1 MNRLRPEGLLLVL
14 ILTALPGSSAHA
26 WPADSR
32 TPSRSRVEITT
43 IDIQGGR
50 IDAFQPD
57 HEACAGLSAGEP
69 AMEKTS
75 CLAVKT
81 AGGQA
86 SGSAMLAFAGDWNFD
101 VPGMHDREYH
111 LCIPASAGKCNSF
124 ERPANYRRTGV
135 MPPLVDKVAT
145 LDLVDRNAPREIVAF
160 RMQPTTATQHP
171 NSHSESIDFDPIK
184 SDEDNGLNKTQV
196 SRGGL
201 RLQGVNVAGA
211 WGMFGRLAPR
221 RRGSETS
228 KALGINAGTDDYAQS
243 EHYHWGGLLAQS
255 LFFNVIENGFRA
267 ASDDQ
272 IRNLLANKPF
282 WHDYAA
288 SIRQFNMR
296 RWNDGDDFLVNYT
309 GHPMQGA
316 VSGFIEIQNDPRGR
330 ELEIS
335 ANRQYWESR
344 FKAFLWATVYSTH
357 SEISPLGEAGIG
369 NEGGWT
375 YPIHCKTRCTEPG
388 TYKHF
393 TNNTGW
399 VDFIVTPTAGTL
411 WMLAEDTLDR
421 FVSDRIQGDNRAS
434 LVPKIIRGALNPSRT
449 MANAVRFKAPWYRD
463 WQQSAEIERSRG
475 VHLLPSD
482 EEIAAAQ
489 QFRRVSIAPYF
500 RSMPFGTASR
510 SCTLCVQNPGIG
522 IALDYG
528 LARWVSASVAVENQP
543 NPVMKDS
550 IVLGSTISVGFG
562 LRLTYETPRN
572 NLSFA
577 VRPGFLITQVAQPL
591 RPEGAS
597 HIDSSQPQSVE
608 NAAITLALSND
619 IKLTPLLSMRF
630 SIGDTIVRTGASGG
644 DEVGI
649 GSPPYLSWLS
659 KDKYTNRSTWSS
671 AVGPVLRF

>member
-1 MNRLRPEGLLLVL
+1 MNRLRPELLLAL
-14 ILTALPGSSAHA
+14 GLTAVLAKPALA
-26 WPADSR
+26 WPADGR
-32 TPSRSRVEITT
+32 MLFPPRVEVTT
-43 IDIQGGR
+43 IDTQEIIGAFRPGR
-50 IDAFQPD
+50 A
-57 HEACAGLSAGEP
+57 ACAGFAAGQP
-69 AMEKTS
+69 GRLKSSGLTM
-75 CLAVKT
+75 KT
-81 AGGQA
+81 AGKK
-86 SGSAMLAFAGDWNFD
+86 SPDTEMVAFAGDWYFD
-101 VPGMHDREYH
+101 VLGMQHPEHDFRLPPSEN
-111 LCIPASAGKCNSF
+111 KCSSF
-124 ERPANYRRTGV
+124 ERRPECRGGGV
-135 MPPLVDKVAT
+135 MPPLALKIAT
-145 LDLVDRNAPREIVAF
+145 LDLVYKTGSPRRAVFPIQPFLGAQRPVAD
-160 RMQPTTATQHP
+160 Q
-171 NSHSESIDFDPIK
+171 ESIDFDLLK
-184 SDEDNGLNKTQV
+184 SDEDDALDREQFS
-196 SRGGL
+196 SRGF
-201 RLQGVNVAGA
+201 RFDGVNVGA
-211 WGMFGRLAPR
+211 AWAMFGRLAPHR
-221 RRGSETS
+221 QRSEASEGVTTGS
-228 KALGINAGTDDYAQS
+228 DDYARS

-272 IRNLLANKPF
+272 IRDLLANKPF

-316 VSGFIEIQNDPRGR
+316 VSGFIEIQNDPKGR
-330 ELEIS
+330 ELEIG
-335 ANRQYWESR
+335 AYREYWESR

-388 TYKHF
+388 TYKHY

-421 FVSDRIQGDNRAS
+421 FVSDRIQGDNRSRWA
-434 LVPKIIRGALNPSRT
+434 PKIIRGALNPSRT

-463 WQQSAEIERSRG
+463 SQQSTDIERSRG
-475 VHLLPSD
+475 VHFLPSD
-482 EEIAAAQ
+482 EEVAAAEE
-489 QFRRVSIAPYF
+489 FRRVSIAPYF

-510 SCTLCVQNPGIG
+510 SCTLCVQNPGAG
-522 IALDYG
+522 VALDYA

-543 NPVMKDS
+543 NPVTKNATF
-550 IVLGSTISVGFG
+550 LGSTTSVGFG
-562 LRLTYETPRN
+562 LRLMYETPRN
-572 NLSFA
+572 SLSFA
-577 VRPGFLITQVAQPL
+577 VRPGFLITQVTPL
-591 RPEGAS
+591 RPQGTS
-597 HIDSSQPQSVE
+597 NIDSKQPQTVE

-630 SIGDTIVRTGASGG
+630 SIGDTIVRTETLGTPQ
-644 DEVGI
+644 VGI

-659 KDKYTNRSTWSS
+659 KERYANRSTWSS

>member
-1 MNRLRPEGLLLVL
+1 MNRLRPQGLLLALV
-14 ILTALPGSSAHA
+14 LTALPASSAHA

-32 TPSRSRVEITT
+32 NPSLSRVEVTT
-43 IDIQGGR
+43 IDMQDGVA
-50 IDAFQPD
+50 AFRYD
-57 HEACAGLSAGEP
+57 HQAFAGLSVSEP
-69 AMEKTS
+69 GMEKTP
-75 CLAVKT
+75 CLTVNKAGEQGSDT
-81 AGGQA
+81 A
-86 SGSAMLAFAGDWNFD
+86 MVAFAGDWNFD
-101 VPGMHDREYH
+101 VPGMHNREYH
-111 LCIPASAGKCNSF
+111 FYVPPSAGKCSSF
-124 ERPANYRRTGV
+124 ESPAEYRRSGV
-135 MPPLVDKVAT
+135 MPPHAVKTAT
-145 LDLVDRNAPREIVAF
+145 LDLGPEAASHQRAVFPMRPLIG
-160 RMQPTTATQHP
+160 TQHP
-171 NSHSESIDFDPIK
+171 DPDQESIDFDLFK
-184 SDEDNGLNKTQV
+184 SDEDNGLDGTLV
-196 SRGGL
+196 SPGGL
-201 RLQGVNVAGA
+201 RFEGVNVGA
-211 WGMFGRLAPR
+211 AWAMFGRLAPHR
-221 RRGSETS
+221 QGSERSEVLTVE
-228 KALGINAGTDDYAQS
+228 AGTDAYAKS

-335 ANRQYWESR
+335 ANREYWESR

-388 TYKHF
+388 TYKHY

-421 FVSDRIQGDNRAS
+421 FVSDRIQGNNRSRLA
-434 LVPKIIRGALNPSRT
+434 PKIIRGALNPSRT

-463 WQQSAEIERSRG
+463 WQQGEDMEPLRG
-475 VHLLPSD
+475 VHFLPSD
-482 EEIAAAQ
+482 EEVAAAQ
-489 QFRRVSIAPYF
+489 EFRRVSIAPYF

-510 SCTLCVQNPGIG
+510 SCTLCVQNPGLG

-528 LARWVSASVAVENQP
+528 LARWVSVTFALENQP
-543 NPVMKDS
+543 NPVVKNS
-550 IVLGSTISVGFG
+550 TFIGSTLSVGLG
-562 LRLTYETPRN
+562 LRLTYETPHN
-572 NLSFA
+572 SLSFA

-591 RPEGAS
+591 RREGTS
-597 HIDSSQPQSVE
+597 YIDSKQPQKVE
-608 NAAITLALSND
+608 NGAITLALSND

-630 SIGDTIVRTGASGG
+630 SIGDTIVRTSTSGG
-644 DEVGI
+644 DEAGI
-649 GSPPYLSWLS
+649 GSPPYLTWLS
-659 KDKYTNRSTWSS
+659 KQEYTNRSTWSS